1 VLKPHLRQPWVI
13 PPEQSGE
20 FVARMEDVLDVYHRP
35 FDERRPLVCVDEVPV
50 QLVGEVRQPLP
61 ARPGSPARYDYEYRR
76 NGTAN
81 LFMTFQPLTGWRHV
95 EATDRRTAV
104 DFAELLRWLV
114 EDIHAEAEKVVLV
127 TDNLNTHTPGCLYE
141 AFGPE
146 RARAIARKL
155 EWHYTPKHGS
165 WLNVAEVELAA
176 LSKQCL
182 GRRIGTK
189 AELARRVGAWE
200 EERNGRFVEAKWR
213 FTTADARIK
222 LHRLYPSIQE

>member
-1 VLKPHLRQPWVI
+1 MI

-20 FVARMEDVLDVYHRP
+20 FVARMEGVLDVYHRP
-35 FDERRPLVCVDEVPV
+35 FDPRRPLVCVDEVPV
-50 QLVGEVRQPLP
+50 QLVGEARAPLP
-61 ARPGSPARYDYEYRR
+61 ARPGTPARYDYEYTR

-95 EATDRRTAV
+95 DVTDRRTAV

-114 EDIHAEAEKVVLV
+114 EDIHAEADKVVLV

-141 AFGPE
+141 AFEPA

-182 GRRIGTK
+182 ARRIGSK

-200 EERNGRFVEAKWR
+200 EGRNGRFVEAKWR